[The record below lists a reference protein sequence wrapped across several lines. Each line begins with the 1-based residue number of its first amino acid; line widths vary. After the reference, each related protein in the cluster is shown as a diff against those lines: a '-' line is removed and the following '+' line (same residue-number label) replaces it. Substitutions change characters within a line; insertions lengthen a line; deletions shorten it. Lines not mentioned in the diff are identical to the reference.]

1 MAKKP
6 VRTRRHTRDD
16 INDAMF
22 SPNISVY
29 GSVPTP
35 EKKARGPIQREV
47 TLYTLMGDHD
57 IIDDDGNPVLNDEE
71 VSDYGYAKRITIEGN
86 QVSYYIKRTHDGHF
100 YNPLGI
106 LTEGTQSKKKLG
118 YGRKEYEYVKV
129 GAKAFKNYVK
139 FLRTKNSVYLTAAQR
154 EEY

>member
-1 MAKKP
+1 MPKKP
-6 VRTRRHTRDD
+6 VRSRRHTRND
-16 INDAMF
+16 IDEAVFN
-22 SPNISVY
+22 PNISVY
-29 GSVPTP
+29 GSIPTP
-35 EKKARGPIQREV
+35 GTKKRGPVQREI

-57 IIDDDGNPVLNDEE
+57 TIDDDGNPVLDDEE
-71 VSDYGYAKRITIEGN
+71 GSDYGYAKRITVDGN
-86 QVSYYIKRTHDGHF
+86 QVSYYIKRTQDGHF

-118 YGRKEYEYVKV
+118 HGRKEYEYVKV

-139 FLRTKNSVYLTAAQR
+139 FLRTKNSVYLTNAQR